1 MHSPS
6 DMQLIVYDIYQDI
19 KNIRT
24 EDIGSE
30 FKVELLENIKSLY
43 LSFNNE
49 NSISIRTLI
58 EKVIKMLVTVSQIN
72 VRYKNIYPSTLNK
85 RLMFYIKS
93 LAAYTRN
100 RIAA

>member
-1 MHSPS
+1 MHSLS

-43 LSFNNE
+43 LSFNNVY
-49 NSISIRTLI
+49 NNNTNVLI
-58 EKVIKMLVTVSQIN
+58 EKIIKMLIIVSQIN
-72 VRYKNIYPSTLNK
+72 VRYKNIYPFTLNK
-85 RLMFYIKS
+85 RLIFYIKS
-93 LAAYTRN
+93 LAAHTRN